1 MYLTQIRIAVICILT
16 AHLLPAHAATNA
28 DREAFFETIKNSL
41 GQTDDVTACANSQR
55 GLQLAIDLT
64 SDHEHYNSW
73 RLPANRHYLIDD
85 YATWALAFLTKAC
98 TAAELKPPIEKLIA
112 AEIGIAK
119 PTEPTLA
126 LSYLSA
132 ANFYLVRASEP
143 KRAASYYEKAMA
155 VIPKVQYEKTHSF
168 IPEKFDVS
176 LAPYED
182 MLTGDPL
189 KTAEKRRVHIMRVQQ
204 RAKHLNN
211 VGNKYLEAVWEPPR
225 AGSAREYETQQAVK
239 VYSMAIDLIPSWSE
253 PYEGRARAYELL
265 GDHDRAVK
273 DRAHAKALGK

>member
-1 MYLTQIRIAVICILT
+1 MYVRQICVALICML
-16 AHLLPAHAATNA
+16 ASALLPARAATKA

-41 GQTDDVTACANSQR
+41 EQMDDVSHCANSQR

-64 SDHEHYNSW
+64 SDHAFYDSG

-85 YATWALAFLTKAC
+85 YATWALAFLTKGCA
-98 TAAELKPPIEKLIA
+98 AAELKSPIERLIA
-112 AEIGIAK
+112 VEIGIAK

-132 ANFYLVRASEP
+132 ANFYRVRASET

-155 VIPKVQYEKTHSF
+155 VIPKVQYEKTQSF

-189 KTAEKRRVHIMRVQQ
+189 KTAEKRRVHIMRIQQ

-211 VGNKYLEAVWEPPR
+211 VGNKYLDAVWEPPR

-239 VYSMAIDLIPSWSE
+239 VYSMAIDLIPSWSD

-265 GDHDRAVK
+265 GQHELAAK
-273 DRAHAKALGK
+273 DRSTAKSLGK